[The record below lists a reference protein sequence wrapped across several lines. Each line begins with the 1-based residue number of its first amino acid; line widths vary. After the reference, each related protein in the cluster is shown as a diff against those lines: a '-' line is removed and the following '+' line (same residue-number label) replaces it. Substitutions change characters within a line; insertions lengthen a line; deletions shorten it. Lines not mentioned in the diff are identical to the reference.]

1 MSSKGG
7 ALWSSNGY
15 VATGEGVRG
24 GEGRG
29 GEGRGGE
36 GRGEGGR
43 DVHVTSEVECQGLSY
58 YSVVAINLF
67 GGTFRDRRSV
77 LSRGC
82 TLCSD
87 PDV

>member
-1 MSSKGG
+1 MVVKWIRRHWGG
-7 ALWSSNGY
+7 S
-15 VATGEGVRG
+15 EGRG

-36 GRGEGGR
+36 GRGGR
-43 DVHVTSEVECQGLSY
+43 DAHVTSEVECQGLSY